1 MSWIEGLIRKDLRD
15 LAGYSSAR
23 SESGGF
29 VPSIAIDANESPW
42 PPFGGLAS
50 QAALNRYPEPQ
61 PRELVSRLAAA
72 WSVQPEQVL
81 LSRGSDEGIDILI
94 RLFCTAG
101 EDEILICPPTFG
113 MYQVYARVQGARV
126 LSVPLTAD
134 GQLDVKAC
142 IAACTPNTKLI
153 FIPSPNAPMG
163 HPMRRADILALCQA
177 RAGKSLVVVDE
188 AYVGFSET
196 PLGYTP
202 DVAAQPGLV
211 VLRTLSKFY
220 ALAGERI
227 GAVVAGREVIDALR
241 RVISPY
247 PLTQTSIR
255 AALDAVGANGLL
267 QAEECRRTLVGER
280 ARMAELLPSSPFVVK
295 VYPSEANFL
304 LVQAKSAQ
312 AFMDRLRSFGIL
324 ARDRSSELPEAVR
337 LTVSSPEENDLVLK
351 ALDVTAERK
360 VKSER
365 LFSTQRR
372 TKETS
377 IDVTVNL
384 DAPSFVNV
392 NTGIGFF
399 DHMLAQLATHGGF
412 GLALDCKGDLHI
424 DQHHTVEDCALALGQ
439 ALKGALGDKRGIA
452 RFGFHAPL
460 DEALA
465 QVVIDLS
472 GRPFFVFNG
481 RFPAEA
487 VGGLN
492 MDMVPHFFQS
502 LATTMTASIHI
513 TVTGENTHHMVE
525 AIFKGFGRALRGAF
539 QREGQGIP
547 STKGVL

>member
-1 MSWIEGLIRKDLRD
+1 
-15 LAGYSSAR
+15 
-23 SESGGF
+23 
-29 VPSIAIDANESPW
+29 
-42 PPFGGLAS
+42 
-50 QAALNRYPEPQ
+50 
-61 PRELVSRLAAA
+61 
-72 WSVQPEQVL
+72 
-81 LSRGSDEGIDILI
+81 
-94 RLFCTAG
+94 
-101 EDEILICPPTFG
+101 
-113 MYQVYARVQGARV
+113 
-126 LSVPLTAD
+126 LTAD
-134 GQLDVKAC
+134 GQLNVDAC
-142 IAACTPNTKLI
+142 LAACTANTKLI

-163 HPMRRADILALCQA
+163 HSLRRADILAICEA

-188 AYVGFSET
+188 AYVGFSDT

-202 DVAAQPGLV
+202 DLAAQPVLV

-220 ALAGERI
+220 ALAGERL
-227 GAVVAGREVIDALR
+227 GAVVASREVIDALR
-241 RVISPY
+241 KVMSPY

-255 AALDAVGANGLL
+255 AALDAVSANGLL
-267 QAEECRRTLVGER
+267 QAEERRRTLVNER
-280 ARMAELLPSSPFVVK
+280 ARMVELLPSSPFVVK
-295 VYPSEANFL
+295 VYPSQANFL
-304 LVQAKSAQ
+304 LVQAKSAK
-312 AFMDRLRSFGIL
+312 ALMNRLRSFGIL

-351 ALDVTAERK
+351 ALDVAAGCK

-365 LFSTQRR
+365 LFSIQRR

-384 DAPSFVNV
+384 DAPSFVKV
-392 NTGIGFF
+392 DTGIGFF

-412 GLALDCKGDLHI
+412 ALALDCKGDLHI

-439 ALKGALGDKRGIA
+439 ALKAALGDKRGIA

-472 GRPFFVFNG
+472 GRPYAVFNG
-481 RFPAEA
+481 KFPVDT

-502 LATTMTASIHI
+502 LATTMAASVHI
-513 TVTGENTHHMVE
+513 TVTGENAHHMVE
-525 AIFKGFGRALRGAF
+525 AVFKASGRALRGAF